1 MTNDFMSQFGKFS
14 ESAEKFFG
22 PMREMAT
29 LNVDYLEKV
38 AELQMDAAKAYA
50 DLGLKQVRAATS
62 VSDVQGLQD
71 YVKAQ
76 GETVN
81 TVSKR
86 VQEDAQKVVTLSKDY
101 ADKAQKLAQSNASSF
116 VPATAAK

>member
-1 MTNDFMSQFGKFS
+1 MNADFMSQFGKIT
-14 ESAEKFFG
+14 ENAEKFFG

-29 LNVDYLEKV
+29 LNLDYLEKV
-38 AELQMDAAKAYA
+38 ADMQLDAAKAYA

-76 GETVN
+76 SETVS

-86 VQEDAQKVVTLSKDY
+86 VQEDTQKAVTLSKDY
-101 ADKAQKLAQSNASSF
+101 ADKAQKLAQSNVSSF